1 MNSKKEFP
9 VAQLSLEELSQLQ
22 QFEEDFRSRTGEEIV
37 LIAYGQQEKN

>member
-1 MNSKKEFP
+1 MNAKKQFP
-9 VAQLSLEELSQLQ
+9 VAELNSEELSQLQ